1 MERLII
7 DMDPGID
14 DAAALFF
21 ALASPEVSIDLITTV
36 FGNVT
41 VEQATVNAQRLL
53 AFASR
58 GVTHVISFESNGG
71 LSTLFLPNARTQS
84 YYPRLGVNTASGSEA
99 LLETGVVTAK
109 QFNGAVGFGWVPAVD
124 LQTADYGESS
134 PYSDTNRRHC
144 RQVMRDH
151 GITPQYARQRAPTPV
166 ERLISLHD
174 HGL

>member
-58 GVTHVISFESNGG
+58 GDIPVRRGAAKPPVVDRGCSRPVRLWLTRGHIALPCG
-71 LSTLFLPNARTQS
+71 LPL
-84 YYPRLGVNTASGSEA
+84 
-99 LLETGVVTAK
+99 
-109 QFNGAVGFGWVPAVD
+109 
-124 LQTADYGESS
+124 
-134 PYSDTNRRHC
+134 
-144 RQVMRDH
+144 
-151 GITPQYARQRAPTPV
+151 YARPAR
-166 ERLISLHD
+166 RCD
-174 HGL
+174 R

>member
-58 GVTHVISFESNGG
+58 GDIPVRRGAAKPLRGSPNLATHIHGSDG
-71 LSTLFLPNARTQS
+71 LGDVHWPQLD
-84 YYPRLGVNTASGSEA
+84 TASAE
-99 LLETGVVTAK
+99 
-109 QFNGAVGFGWVPAVD
+109 D
-124 LQTADYGESS
+124 
-134 PYSDTNRRHC
+134 
-144 RQVMRDH
+144 
-151 GITPQYARQRAPTPV
+151 RA
-166 ERLISLHD
+166 
-174 HGL
+174 